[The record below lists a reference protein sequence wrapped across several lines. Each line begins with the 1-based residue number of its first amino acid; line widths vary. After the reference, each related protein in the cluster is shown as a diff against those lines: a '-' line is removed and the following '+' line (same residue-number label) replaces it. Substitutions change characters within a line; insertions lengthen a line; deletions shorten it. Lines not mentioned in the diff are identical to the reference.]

1 MFSLENSF
9 IRYSVDEDGNVTS
22 IYNKRTSHE
31 YVKLKGDL
39 FRLIYSIDDFEERSI
54 NSNEQKPY
62 GIMVDNNEM
71 TVHYNGLNSK
81 NGLLDIQLTIKIS
94 LKNEQITVVSYIKNN
109 SDAEL
114 KELQTTAFSGIYSLG
129 DNPENDTIIVPRT
142 LGQKIF
148 NPTEANFYDY
158 VNVSGRKYERPDHI
172 HTDINI
178 PYPGYCS
185 MKWFSMYNNDESI
198 YVADHGEVSRIICMH
213 IEKRNAEK
221 TLNLGICQYLF
232 LKRGESITTQPVVY
246 ALLKGDWHSCAKYYR
261 KWISNTLNWK
271 PSLKPNWIKEFQGWL
286 RVIFRTQSGEF
297 NFHFK
302 DIPKMFDEVQDAG
315 LNTLFILGW
324 PNGGFGRMRPDY
336 FVNPNHI
343 DDLKKG
349 IEYVHSKDGKVVM
362 FVSYRVVDKRSDYF
376 LNQNGSE
383 VLIKDIWDGYVSYS
397 ETYSVDGTYRKVLN
411 MPSAQYSACSGSDKW
426 HKKMKEAADYCLTL
440 GADAVLYDLGGTRP
454 LLCTATNHDH
464 KRPDEA
470 RVSRADRFKE
480 LRANIKSKGDF
491 AIMQEHC
498 IDVYTP
504 HMDLVQPNAFLPRDK
519 SLSPEMFMYTFPEV
533 IMTNRENAMD
543 EENMYDNINYSFIYN
558 LRFDL
563 SIARCCATPV
573 SIPNYCKYMKEIL
586 AIRNKY
592 RDYLIDGKFAD
603 VDGFETN
610 GNSFR
615 AKSYI
620 SKDGRLGAAVWNCS
634 DSTATQVYINKSTG
648 KSTSVTLDKD
658 CVCFVEL

>member
-1 MFSLENSF
+1 MFVLENSF

-81 NGLLDIQLTIKIS
+81 NGLLDIQLIIKIS

-232 LKRGESITTQPVVY
+232 LKKGESITTQPVIY

-343 DDLKKG
+343 DDL
-349 IEYVHSKDGKVVM
+349 
-362 FVSYRVVDKRSDYF
+362 
-376 LNQNGSE
+376 
-383 VLIKDIWDGYVSYS
+383 
-397 ETYSVDGTYRKVLN
+397 
-411 MPSAQYSACSGSDKW
+411 
-426 HKKMKEAADYCLTL
+426 
-440 GADAVLYDLGGTRP
+440 
-454 LLCTATNHDH
+454 
-464 KRPDEA
+464 
-470 RVSRADRFKE
+470 
-480 LRANIKSKGDF
+480 
-491 AIMQEHC
+491 
-498 IDVYTP
+498 
-504 HMDLVQPNAFLPRDK
+504 
-519 SLSPEMFMYTFPEV
+519 
-533 IMTNRENAMD
+533 
-543 EENMYDNINYSFIYN
+543 NINYSFIYN

-620 SKDGRLGAAVWNCS
+620 SKDGRLGVAIWNCS